1 MKNLKNFDVEL
12 FERLEG
18 KTLSM
23 LELDKFI
30 SKNMGIETTYD
41 WLDYIKLS
49 NYKVGDSD
57 YNIYVIEE
65 SYNYLRFMRVD
76 YTILEVPY
84 IIKSFEDFDKILVRI
99 DAVGECEMF
108 G

>member
-57 YNIYVIEE
+57 YNIYAIEE
-65 SYNYLRFMRVD
+65 DYKYLRFMRVVF
-76 YTILEVPY
+76 TIVEIPN
-84 IIKSFEDFDKILVRI
+84 IKSVEDFDKILVKI
-99 DAVGECEMF
+99 DNVGECEMF

>member
-1 MKNLKNFDVEL
+1 MKNTEIFDIEL

-30 SKNMGIETTYD
+30 SKNMGFETTYD

-57 YNIYVIEE
+57 YNIYPIEE
-65 SYNYLRFMRVD
+65 DYKYLRFMRVV
-76 YTILEVPY
+76 YTILEIPN
-84 IIKSFEDFDKILVRI
+84 IIKCDEDFDKILVRI